1 MAGIYIHVPFC
12 RKACH
17 YCDFH
22 FSTSLALRSEMVQA
36 IATELRTR
44 SSEIK
49 DTVETIYFG
58 GGTPSVLSE
67 NDIEQLLSEVKRN
80 YTVIDNAEITFEANP
95 DDCTPEKLHL
105 WKKSGINRLSIGV
118 QSFRQADLDWMNRS
132 HDSDQATSAILQAQA
147 AGFEDINLDLI
158 YGIPEM
164 PQSVWEQNVAKALQL
179 PINHISAYSLTVEPG
194 TALNHFIKTK
204 QSAPLNDEK
213 AADEF
218 DYLLR
223 MIEAHGWEQYE
234 ISNFCQPS
242 AYAKHNTNYWKQK
255 PYVGVGPSAHS
266 FDGNQRRWNLANNP
280 LYLKAI
286 AEETV
291 FWESETLS
299 VKDQVNE
306 HIMLGLRTKWG
317 VDLQTLLEKFG
328 YNVLEERSI
337 KIEQF
342 VSSKALVQ
350 KTDRLYLTRTGI
362 MLGDHIAS
370 ELFMV

>member
-67 NDIEQLLSEVKRN
+67 DDIGQLLSEVKRN
-80 YTVIDNAEITFEANP
+80 YTVIDNAEISFEANP

-194 TALNHFIKTK
+194 TALNHFIKTN

-223 MIEAHGWEQYE
+223 MIEERGWEQYE

-266 FDGNQRRWNLANNP
+266 FDGKQRRWNIANNP

-337 KIEQF
+337 EIEQF

-350 KTDRLYLTRTGI
+350 TTDRLYLTRTGI